1 MSSYSQTSAQIL
13 SNWVGEIH
21 KEQWIS
27 QQKKHRSTDRIL
39 TWRNIKKLD
48 LTTQIILTYFYVFSQ
63 AALQHFISGF
73 PDLLNPNL
81 TLAEERHIGFQS

>member
-1 MSSYSQTSAQIL
+1 M
-13 SNWVGEIH
+13 
-21 KEQWIS
+21 
-27 QQKKHRSTDRIL
+27 KKHQ
-39 TWRNIKKLD
+39 KLD
-48 LTTQIILTYFYVFSQ
+48 LTTQIILTYFYVSPH

>member
-1 MSSYSQTSAQIL
+1 M
-13 SNWVGEIH
+13 
-21 KEQWIS
+21 
-27 QQKKHRSTDRIL
+27 KKHQ
-39 TWRNIKKLD
+39 KLD
-48 LTTQIILTYFYVFSQ
+48 LTTQIILTYFYGFSQ